1 MQLNSTT
8 AASQE
13 QQSNHTTVHIQNKS
27 SKNEFDKRAIKFREV
42 EESKK
47 KALAMNC
54 EGKMSLAENLK
65 TSAAA
70 NKDLTR
76 QKNIAWEKML
86 SAFSISKRDM
96 KDIRRQGIVRSIVNM
111 LYLLIIVGCELDLYG
126 FMMAY
131 ATYWFMGYTIV
142 NVLLIL
148 APVGYVLAILM
159 YMKFTKEKDDEEDE
173 DEGEVA
179 VSDTNYQDFVQSYMP
194 NDEKESKPSDAP
206 NTMKG
211 FPILKEQRTP
221 IKLEFY
227 HFLPVLRYYL
237 VIKDQTKADVEG
249 IFRVN
254 SLSSFT
260 LGIAQIISIVFQVI
274 VDGGP
279 LTIFIKINI
288 GSQIINWVITIL
300 YFVTPISNMMS
311 ASIRISALTSNS
323 KDQLRDIK
331 QRHMAESSKGAF
343 KNDMRKAKEIERV
356 IDREIALVGG
366 FQNEDLSQY
375 PVELKFKALRLLRER
390 QLNGFAEI

>member
-1 MQLNSTT
+1 
-8 AASQE
+8 
-13 QQSNHTTVHIQNKS
+13 
-27 SKNEFDKRAIKFREV
+27 
-42 EESKK
+42 
-47 KALAMNC
+47 
-54 EGKMSLAENLK
+54 
-65 TSAAA
+65 
-70 NKDLTR
+70 
-76 QKNIAWEKML
+76 
-86 SAFSISKRDM
+86 
-96 KDIRRQGIVRSIVNM
+96 
-111 LYLLIIVGCELDLYG
+111 
-126 FMMAY
+126 
-131 ATYWFMGYTIV
+131 MGYTIV

-159 YMKFTKEKDDEEDE
+159 YMKFTKEEDE

-274 VDGGP
+274 VDG
-279 LTIFIKINI
+279 
-288 GSQIINWVITIL
+288 
-300 YFVTPISNMMS
+300 
-311 ASIRISALTSNS
+311 
-323 KDQLRDIK
+323 
-331 QRHMAESSKGAF
+331 
-343 KNDMRKAKEIERV
+343 
-356 IDREIALVGG
+356 
-366 FQNEDLSQY
+366 
-375 PVELKFKALRLLRER
+375 
-390 QLNGFAEI
+390 